1 MLFLIICIF
10 PIASSRLR
18 GHIYYIEFVQLQ
30 RIAKYTRFDICVVR
44 CFRIYIDC
52 RIICFVFVSR
62 KILCIRLDHFT
73 FYFFHPNWLFSGAQ
87 SSLIGDSILARLWR
101 TFLITTQ
108 KDLLCLQIQV
118 CAIIIIVCYENF
130 QKNILIIN

>member
-73 FYFFHPNWLFSGAQ
+73 FYFFHPNWLFSGAFSYRWFDFSEIMKNVSYHYSERPPL
-87 SSLIGDSILARLWR
+87 SSNTGTCNYYCLLWK
-101 TFLITTQ
+101 FSEKYL
-108 KDLLCLQIQV
+108 
-118 CAIIIIVCYENF
+118 NH
-130 QKNILIIN
+130 